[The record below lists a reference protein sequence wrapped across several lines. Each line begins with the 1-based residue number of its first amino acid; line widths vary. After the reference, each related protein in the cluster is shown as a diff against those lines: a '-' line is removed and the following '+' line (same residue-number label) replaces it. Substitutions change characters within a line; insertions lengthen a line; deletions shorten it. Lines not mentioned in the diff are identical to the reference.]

1 MLQTVNASGIV
12 VELDPTTADVLE
24 HLAQCW
30 GVSKEEVVRRALAE
44 AGRTTSISPAVSRIE
59 AFRELQ
65 RRLRLTP
72 AKAAAWQ
79 TAVREAR
86 R

>member
-1 MLQTVNASGIV
+1 MSRNGIV
-12 VELDPTTADVLE
+12 PELDPATADVVD

-30 GVSKEEVVRRALAE
+30 GVSKEEVVRRAVAE

-59 AFRELQ
+59 AFREQQ

-79 TAVREAR
+79 DAVREAR